1 MEQWVRR
8 NPLALPIA
16 VLGLQFG
23 LSLGRK
29 LYKIKTGGAQDE
41 QVLPSPIKSLLP
53 KISSEEAASLPYP
66 PDAYPGIR
74 DVESPYGS
82 LRVYEWGPED
92 GRKVLLVH
100 GISNP
105 CVALG
110 AIAHGLA
117 DKGCRVMM
125 FDLPGRGFS
134 DTPVPTPHSNRLYTT
149 SILLALTSSPLPWTG
164 GETFSLIGYSLGGG
178 IVANFTSYFPSLV
191 SSLVLLAPAGL
202 VRQNRI
208 TLMNKILYN
217 TGLINETTLETIIMG
232 RIRRGDPPMRPKEPK
247 EKPSI
252 ETAVG
257 GEMPKERSEDVPAP
271 PALSRIRPKATISGV
286 IVRLYLTSLNDLL
299 FADFFQPWQLDN
311 HAGYVKSF
319 MSSIRYGPIAGQ
331 HADWQR
337 IAERLTAQNA
347 SSEERYEKE
356 GLQNG
361 KVLIIAG
368 YEDVLIV
375 EDELVQDATEILGE
389 NNVRFEFVDAG
400 HELPLS
406 KSKEVLE
413 FISAFWDERFSTPM
427 S

>member
-8 NPLALPIA
+8 NPFTLPIA
-16 VLGLQFG
+16 LLGLQIG
-23 LSLGRK
+23 LSVGRK
-29 LYKIKTGGAQDE
+29 LYKIKTSGPRDE
-41 QVLPSPIKSLLP
+41 QVVPSPMKSLMP
-53 KISSEEAASLPYP
+53 KLSPEDASTLPYP

-74 DVESPYGS
+74 DVESPFGS

-105 CVALG
+105 CIALG
-110 AIAHGLA
+110 AVAHGLA

-125 FDLPGRGFS
+125 FDLPGRGYS

-149 SILLALTSSPLPWTG
+149 TILLALTSSPLPWTG
-164 GETFSLIGYSLGGG
+164 NDETFSLVGYSLGGG
-178 IVANFTSYFPSLV
+178 IVASFTSYFPSLV

-202 VRQNRI
+202 IRQSRM

-217 TGLINETTLETIIMG
+217 TGLINETILERMLGG
-232 RIRRGDPPMRPKEPK
+232 RIRRGISSTTVGKPK

-252 ETAVG
+252 ETAAEG
-257 GEMPKERSEDVPAP
+257 AMPKEREKNVSAP
-271 PALSRIRPKATISGV
+271 PALSRIRPKVTISGV
-286 IVRLYLTSLNDLL
+286 I
-299 FADFFQPWQLDN
+299 PWQIDN
-311 HAGYVKSF
+311 HAGFVKSF
-319 MSSIRYGPIAGQ
+319 MSSIRYGPINGQ

-337 IAERLTAQNA
+337 IAKRLAAQNA
-347 SSEERYEKE
+347 SSEKRYEIE

-368 YEDVLIV
+368 HKDVLIV
-375 EDELVQDATEILGE
+375 EDELVEDATEVLGE

-400 HELPLS
+400 HELPVS

-413 FISAFWDERFSTPM
+413 FIFVFWEGRFSR
-427 S
+427 SNS

>member
-8 NPLALPIA
+8 NPFTLPIA
-16 VLGLQFG
+16 LFGLQLG
-23 LSLGRK
+23 WSVGRK

-41 QVLPSPIKSLLP
+41 QVVPSPLKILLP
-53 KISSEEAASLPYP
+53 KLSSEETASFPYP

-82 LRVYEWGPED
+82 LRVYEWGPEE

-105 CVALG
+105 CIALG

-125 FDLPGRGFS
+125 FDLPGRGYS
-134 DTPVPTPHSNRLYTT
+134 DTPVATPHSNRLYTT
-149 SILLALTSSPLPWTG
+149 TILLALTSSPLPWTG
-164 GETFSLIGYSLGGG
+164 NETFSLIGYSLGGG
-178 IVANFTSYFPSLV
+178 IAANFTSYFPSLV
-191 SSLVLLAPAGL
+191 ASLVLLAPAGL
-202 VRQNRI
+202 IRQSRI
-208 TLMNKILYN
+208 SLMNKILYN

-232 RIRRGDPPMRPKEPK
+232 RMRQGDPPTRPSKPR

-257 GEMPKERSEDVPAP
+257 GEMPKEREEDVQPP
-271 PALSRIRPKATISGV
+271 PALSRIRPGATISGV
-286 IVRLYLTSLNDLL
+286 I
-299 FADFFQPWQLDN
+299 PWQLDN
-311 HAGYVKSF
+311 HPGYVKSF
-319 MSSIRYGPIAGQ
+319 MSSIRYGPITGQ

-337 IAERLTAQNA
+337 IAERLAAQNA

-368 YEDVLIV
+368 HKDVLIV
-375 EDELVQDATEILGE
+375 EDELVQDATETLGE

-400 HELPLS
+400 HELSVS
-406 KSKEVLE
+406 KSKEVLG
-413 FISAFWDERFSTPM
+413 FISTFWEGRFSTAT

>member
-8 NPLALPIA
+8 NPFTLPIA
-16 VLGLQFG
+16 LLGLQLG
-23 LSLGRK
+23 LSVGRK

-41 QVLPSPIKSLLP
+41 QILPSPIKSLLP

-105 CVALG
+105 CIALG

-117 DKGCRVMM
+117 DRGCRVMM
-125 FDLPGRGFS
+125 FDLPGRGYS

-149 SILLALTSSPLPWTG
+149 TILLALTSSPLPWTG

-178 IVANFTSYFPSLV
+178 IVASFTSYFPSLV

-232 RIRRGDPPMRPKEPK
+232 RMRRGDPPTRQEPK

-257 GEMPKERSEDVPAP
+257 GEMPKERGEDVPVP
-271 PALSRIRPKATISGV
+271 PVLSRIRPEATISGV
-286 IVRLYLTSLNDLL
+286 IVRLYLTSLND
-299 FADFFQPWQLDN
+299 
-311 HAGYVKSF
+311 
-319 MSSIRYGPIAGQ
+319 I
-331 HADWQR
+331 
-337 IAERLTAQNA
+337 
-347 SSEERYEKE
+347 
-356 GLQNG
+356 
-361 KVLIIAG
+361 
-368 YEDVLIV
+368 
-375 EDELVQDATEILGE
+375 
-389 NNVRFEFVDAG
+389 
-400 HELPLS
+400 
-406 KSKEVLE
+406 
-413 FISAFWDERFSTPM
+413 FIF
-427 S
+427 